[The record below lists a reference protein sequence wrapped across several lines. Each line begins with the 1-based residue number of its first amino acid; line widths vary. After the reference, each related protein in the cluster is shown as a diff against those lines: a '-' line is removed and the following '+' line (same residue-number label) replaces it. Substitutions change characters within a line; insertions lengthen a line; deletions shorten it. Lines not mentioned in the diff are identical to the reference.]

1 MKRAF
6 TLIEVSIAA
15 GVGMILI
22 GVIYFFY
29 FGTLKTHSK
38 AQEREHLNE
47 LANTTL
53 ERLVRELRGAESIVV
68 ARPDEISFK
77 RYHVGSAEEE
87 EANPN
92 TGEKAVFDTMRYWL
106 VKKERGV
113 AFQRQLNMDKPSVV
127 FSVDD
132 CEPEIFQ
139 AYVANEQDPEK
150 AKVSRLHLF
159 DTTQQISV
167 ELERIVLVKLRL
179 RLAHAGDT
187 LDIRTCVG
195 LPAVLARLRQA
206 NWNAE

>member
-15 GVGMILI
+15 GIGMTLI

-47 LANTTL
+47 CANTTL
-53 ERLVRELRGAESIVV
+53 ERLVRELRTAESITT
-68 ARPDEISFK
+68 ARTDELAFR

-87 EANPN
+87 ETHPY
-92 TGEKAVFDTMRYWL
+92 TGERPVLDTLRYWL

-113 AFQRQLNMDKPSVV
+113 AFQRQFNQDKPTVV
-127 FSVDD
+127 FEIDG

-139 AYVANEQDPEK
+139 AYVMNEQDPEK
-150 AKVSRLHLF
+150 AATNRLHPF
-159 DTTQQISV
+159 DANQQIAV
-167 ELERIVLVKLRL
+167 ELEKIVLLRL
-179 RLAHAGDT
+179 RLKLTHAGDT
-187 LDIRTCVG
+187 LDIRTAVG
-195 LPAVLARLRQA
+195 LPAVLARLRQP